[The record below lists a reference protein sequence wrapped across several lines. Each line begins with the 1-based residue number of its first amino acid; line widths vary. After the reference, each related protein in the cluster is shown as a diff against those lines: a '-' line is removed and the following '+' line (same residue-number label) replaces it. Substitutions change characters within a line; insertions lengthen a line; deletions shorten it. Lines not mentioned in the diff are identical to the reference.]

1 MIRKQLLVLIA
12 VIALAGVASCASN
25 PPKQAAIQGESA
37 LAAVRDLTKAYEKR
51 DLDAFL
57 DKVSLSYPDRE
68 SFKKSLQKVFS
79 TYQTIRFS
87 VQEAKM
93 LITIQYQGSLKTV
106 FTWAGEWQTAGGKIV
121 KDGGRVTLVLDP
133 GAYKLTAIEGKN
145 PYLPTE
151 TAMPV
156 K

>member
-12 VIALAGVASCASN
+12 LIALLAVASCASN
-25 PPKQAAIQGESA
+25 PPKQAALQGESA
-37 LAAVRDLTKAYEKR
+37 LSAVRELTKVYEKR
-51 DLDAFL
+51 DLEAFM
-57 DKVSLSYPDRE
+57 DKVSINYPDRD
-68 SFKKSLQKVFS
+68 SFQKSLQQIFS

-87 VQEAKM
+87 VQETRM
-93 LITIQYQGSLKTV
+93 LIMVQYQGSIKAV
-106 FTWAGEWQTAGGKIV
+106 FTWEGEWQTSGGKIV

-133 GAYKLTAIEGKN
+133 GSYKLLAVEGKN
-145 PYLPTE
+145 PYLPVE